1 MNLLNLLVVSR
12 DMGTYYVI
20 NGLFREHI
28 NCSAFSTSIS
38 NVGGDSGLRQGL
50 GTCWNQDV
58 NPNSTMTK
66 KHADFVLGAATTC
79 LVSQSWT

>member
-1 MNLLNLLVVSR
+1 MNVLNLLVVSR
-12 DMGTYYVI
+12 DMGTHYVI
-20 NGLFREHI
+20 KGLSRDHI
-28 NCSAFSTSIS
+28 SCSAFSTSIS
-38 NVGGDSGLRQGL
+38 NVGGGSGFLQGL

-66 KHADFVLGAATTC
+66 KHADFVLRAATTC